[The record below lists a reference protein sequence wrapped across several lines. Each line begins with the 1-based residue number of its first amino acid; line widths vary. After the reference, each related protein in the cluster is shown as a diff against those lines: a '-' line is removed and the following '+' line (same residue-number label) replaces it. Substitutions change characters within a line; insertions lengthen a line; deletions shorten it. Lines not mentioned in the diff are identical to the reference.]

1 VAGFCNTQ
9 VLRAR
14 ISPLSE
20 AEERT
25 TRLKRMFSPVALFIF
40 SFALYV
46 SNLEIWMGVKQ
57 PLIPDVGTYLFDN
70 VQIQIKS
77 LAGWILPG
85 NVSVGSIATR
95 AQ

>member
-1 VAGFCNTQ
+1 M
-9 VLRAR
+9 LRAR
-14 ISPLSE
+14 ISPFSE

-46 SNLEIWMGVKQ
+46 SNLDGSKVAFDHAAEVVRKQ
-57 PLIPDVGTYLFDN
+57 RPQFLIPDVGTYLFDN

-77 LAGWILPG
+77 LAGWILP
-85 NVSVGSIATR
+85 AL
-95 AQ
+95 A